1 MAKHKNED
9 AFYARMNELAQSKK
23 PSVKESRTLGTLVD
37 VKRTA
42 DGVAY
47 GIVKEQHQ
55 YYIKKG
61 GLKKDPNI
69 ADFAYIGGLSNITE
83 HQYPT
88 LAVADKNRNF
98 LLATINESLSTKVSK
113 TGSKK
118 AMLTEDKAAKEIA
131 SAETKLGDAEAATDV
146 AAAEPV
152 AAPAPEPV
160 ADAGAEAEMA
170 AGVEA
175 MPGEEPVADASLD
188 MAAADADVADAGAD
202 LADAGAAGEFGAEPD
217 EDEGSTPLQKEVSK
231 IAKEIQDTEL
241 EKGET
246 KWLLDRFL
254 RAFMPVAGV
263 SEAEIPVE
271 EPIPAPEPAPEVA
284 PEPVAGDATPDGG
297 EAENKMADLDIEDR
311 QELADMILNVV
322 PDEDIADLGQNVE
335 DTDGDGIPDA
345 PAEEPVEL
353 PMEEEE
359 CSECGGFAQYAES
372 RGYTA
377 ESIMECGEEEM
388 TNMISGYANAHDEG
402 QNDGDFKVIALVVTP
417 EILEKLKSEYGH
429 DDFANEVEPFA
440 NEMNEASA
448 EDKEAQINELFG
460 GLKQL
465 GQKAAG
471 GIKQGVQQAG
481 QAVKQAGQAVGQ
493 GVQQAAT
500 NVKQTYHAGEK
511 NAALGKL
518 EKVAANLG
526 QQIASVN
533 KHAEKSGEA
542 PINVKSILST
552 ISNQVAG
559 AAGTADLGKFRT
571 NEDGSIAIE
580 EPIDGTG
587 IEKPVNEADSIAV
600 EEPIDGTGIEKPINE
615 DGIPVD
621 STEVMPPME
630 EDVNI
635 SVSEKKGK
643 ALSAEKAPEVEMK
656 ENDEPEGEDVESP
669 EAQVAPE
676 GDDVLDLTKREEP
689 EMPIISGVDGM
700 GGGVVKPESAEITTV
715 EVTKDSVKVEMNET
729 ELKLRKYIRN
739 RLEEKAGIRKPM
751 LNESAKSKTLQKL
764 DRAIDKQFDLHEGIT
779 LDKIDA
785 INEVLGFSI
794 KEKFA
799 KLNPEDQAGVDALF
813 QQAFKRIL
821 INPKMAA
828 IGRAAATTPV
838 GEKYAALSQFVQNGG
853 GTLRLK
859 PKQSIDDLSPN
870 TVEYATAD
878 VAADATPSQFAGGGT
893 QGRMNWGGSAG

>member
-37 VKRTA
+37 VKRTV

-61 GLKKDPNI
+61 GLKQDPNI

-118 AMLTEDKAAKEIA
+118 KMLTEDKAAKEIGA
-131 SAETKLGDAEAATDV
+131 ADAAMPDLEAATDV
-146 AAAEPV
+146 AT
-152 AAPAPEPV
+152 APAPEPAV

-175 MPGEEPVADASLD
+175 MPGEEPVADAGLD
-188 MAAADADVADAGAD
+188 MADAGAEVADAG
-202 LADAGAAGEFGAEPD
+202 LNMADAGAEVAVDGAEMADAGEFGAEPD
-217 EDEGSTPLQKEVSK
+217 DEGGTPLQKDVSSL
-231 IAKEIQDTEL
+231 AKEIQGASLD
-241 EKGET
+241 KGET
-246 KWLLDRFL
+246 KWLIDRFL
-254 RAFMPVAGV
+254 RAFLPVAGV
-263 SEAEIPVE
+263 SE
-271 EPIPAPEPAPEVA
+271 
-284 PEPVAGDATPDGG
+284 GG
-297 EAENKMADLDIEDR
+297 EEAVGGDENKMAELDIEDR

-322 PDEDIADLGQNVE
+322 PDEDIESLGQNVE

-345 PAEEPVEL
+345 PAAEPEMA
-353 PMEEEE
+353 MEQE

-377 ESIMECGEEEM
+377 ESIMECDEEEM

-402 QNDGDFKVIALVVTP
+402 QNDGDFKAIAIFITP
-417 EILEKLKSEYGH
+417 EIIEKLKGDYGH
-429 DDFANEVEPFA
+429 DDFANQVEPFSK
-440 NEMNEASA
+440 EMNECGI
-448 EDKEAQINELFG
+448 EEKQAQVNELFG
-460 GLKQL
+460 GLRQL
-465 GQKAAG
+465 GQKAGA

-481 QAVKQAGQAVGQ
+481 QAIKQAGQNVAQ

-542 PINVKSILST
+542 PINVKSILAT

-559 AAGTADLGKFRT
+559 GAGTADLGKFRT
-571 NEDGSIAIE
+571 NEGESITIE

-587 IEKPVNEADSIAV
+587 IEKPVNE
-600 EEPIDGTGIEKPINE
+600 E
-615 DGIPVD
+615 GIPVD

-635 SVSEKKGK
+635 TVSEKKGK
-643 ALSAEKAPEVEMK
+643 ALSADKAPEVEMK
-656 ENDEPEGEDVESP
+656 ENDEVEGEDVESA
-669 EAQVAPE
+669 EVAPE

-689 EMPIISGVDGM
+689 EMPMISGVDNM
-700 GGGVVKPESAEITTV
+700 GGGVVKPEGAEVTTV

-739 RLEEKAGIRKPM
+739 RLEEKAGLRKPM
-751 LNESAKSKTLQKL
+751 LTEGVKSKTLQKL
-764 DRAIDKQFDLHEGIT
+764 DRAIDKQFNLHEGIT

-785 INEVLGFSI
+785 INEVLGFSV

-799 KLNPEDQAGVDALF
+799 KLNPQDQAGVDNLF
-813 QQAFKRIL
+813 QQAFNRIL
-821 INPKMAA
+821 INPTYAA
-828 IGRAAATTPV
+828 IGRAAKNTPV
-838 GEKYAALSQFVQNGG
+838 QEKYAALSQFVQNNG

-859 PKQSIDDLSPN
+859 PKQSINDLSPN
-870 TVEYATAD
+870 TVEYAAAD
-878 VAADATPSQFAGGGT
+878 VQAAATPSKFSHGGT
-893 QGRMNWGGSAG
+893 QGKTQLGGV